1 MNTAKKVV
9 ALLLCLQLTS
19 IQTVFAQASV
29 KPQTIAQQQIAKE
42 ISSADQYRTV
52 GLVAVA
58 GWATAACALTIMIKG
73 GIKRAQR
80 THKEQLDIILRDLL
94 SSAEAKSIPPYKI
107 SEVKRMMAE
116 SVPMLE
122 KIEDRGYFYKYYQ
135 SLPTPDSELPEFWEA
150 AYTKNG
156 GRIPATLDQYRKVLA
171 DFQMD
176 FNKKLTFSSSKR
188 SKTMASLIIDI
199 NEKFYSFQSL
209 DNPSFEESKQLLSS
223 IDGNIK
229 KLTEIAAKE
238 SPEIQNSVNVLTSQL
253 NKEIEL
259 KHFRDVLEN
268 MEMQGQKAYA
278 GQAAHHSDLI
288 FKLTSEINNNVRKLS
303 SAETE
308 EARAKLSSYIERDS
322 KQLAELAAKSEVK
335 GVKEAASAFLSR
347 LGKSLKSR
355 GGIIGIGI
363 VLVAGT
369 TLMLISGSEQPSQI
383 SNKRLLAQRE
393 LSFSFE
399 NTPDMFLVSVIN
411 AKEKYGIEVVSS
423 VIYEE
428 QARYYPLFL
437 SQINVMNNPKGKECL
452 KLLVQGNNTS
462 PSQHKATLLNHF
474 N

>member
-199 NEKFYSFQSL
+199 N
-209 DNPSFEESKQLLSS
+209 
-223 IDGNIK
+223 
-229 KLTEIAAKE
+229 
-238 SPEIQNSVNVLTSQL
+238 V
-253 NKEIEL
+253 
-259 KHFRDVLEN
+259 
-268 MEMQGQKAYA
+268 
-278 GQAAHHSDLI
+278 
-288 FKLTSEINNNVRKLS
+288 
-303 SAETE
+303 
-308 EARAKLSSYIERDS
+308 
-322 KQLAELAAKSEVK
+322 
-335 GVKEAASAFLSR
+335 
-347 LGKSLKSR
+347 
-355 GGIIGIGI
+355 
-363 VLVAGT
+363 
-369 TLMLISGSEQPSQI
+369 
-383 SNKRLLAQRE
+383 
-393 LSFSFE
+393 
-399 NTPDMFLVSVIN
+399 
-411 AKEKYGIEVVSS
+411 
-423 VIYEE
+423 
-428 QARYYPLFL
+428 
-437 SQINVMNNPKGKECL
+437 
-452 KLLVQGNNTS
+452 
-462 PSQHKATLLNHF
+462 
-474 N
+474 